1 MFIPFITTL
10 ILYLIIISYV
20 TTNTSDTIG
29 KIKIAEMAART
40 TFSKEKIL
48 YTSISKY
55 IENNGVLPTD
65 VQSLKDD
72 NYLNSNFDNST
83 SNFIFSLSNN
93 NTTLIICSNYELDDD
108 IYKNFYLK
116 HYMLREYGYSPYVDS
131 TNTRDVCHP
140 FPLRLETIDK
150 L

>member
-48 YTSISKY
+48 YTSI
-55 IENNGVLPTD
+55 
-65 VQSLKDD
+65 
-72 NYLNSNFDNST
+72 
-83 SNFIFSLSNN
+83 
-93 NTTLIICSNYELDDD
+93 
-108 IYKNFYLK
+108 
-116 HYMLREYGYSPYVDS
+116 
-131 TNTRDVCHP
+131 
-140 FPLRLETIDK
+140 
-150 L
+150 